1 MIDLLKEIEKFVIL
15 LEYSYSDCILLF
27 FFSKCDMFKSQQND
41 ATFTLNLPES

>member
-27 FFSKCDMFKSQQND
+27 FFQSVTCLKVSKMM
-41 ATFTLNLPES
+41 LPSH